1 MEYNNCN
8 HNSLIQ
14 RPESSG
20 LSFMY
25 GGILWLIA
33 KAQLKKHTNLQ
44 SLLPKVWAFPSGM
57 SYLKRKAHPR
67 IFIDKDD
74 GINIDDCEA
83 FSRPFNKI
91 LDEKD
96 FIDQSY
102 IFEVGSPGVARE
114 LKRPEHF
121 EKYIGS
127 PVRVR
132 LIRAADGLKEI
143 IGLLKEYNKDSILV
157 DEKEIKLSDTA
168 FVKLY
173 DDENIFDE

>member
-1 MEYNNCN
+1 MA
-8 HNSLIQ
+8 NSKSTVEKAYDLAK
-14 RPESSG
+14 PLAESLGVS
-20 LSFMY
+20 
-25 GGILWLIA
+25 LWDVVFEKEGA
-33 KAQLKKHTNLQ
+33 
-44 SLLPKVWAFPSGM
+44 SW
-57 SYLKRKAHPR
+57 YLR

-102 IFEVGSPGVARE
+102 IFEVGSPGMGRE
-114 LKRPEHF
+114 LKRSEHF

-143 IGLLKEYNKDSILV
+143 IGSLKEYNKESILV
-157 DEKEIKLSDTA
+157 DEREIKLSDVA

-173 DDENIFDE
+173 DDENIFDK

>member
-1 MEYNNCN
+1 MA
-8 HNSLIQ
+8 NSKSTVEKAYELAK
-14 RPESSG
+14 PLAESLGVSIWDVVFEKEG
-20 LSFMY
+20 AS
-25 GGILWLIA
+25 W
-33 KAQLKKHTNLQ
+33 
-44 SLLPKVWAFPSGM
+44 
-57 SYLKRKAHPR
+57 YLR

-127 PVRVR
+127 PVRAR

>member
-1 MEYNNCN
+1 MA
-8 HNSLIQ
+8 NSKSTVEKAYELAK
-14 RPESSG
+14 PLAESLGVSIWDVVFEKEG
-20 LSFMY
+20 AS
-25 GGILWLIA
+25 W
-33 KAQLKKHTNLQ
+33 
-44 SLLPKVWAFPSGM
+44 
-57 SYLKRKAHPR
+57 YLR

-102 IFEVGSPGVARE
+102 IFEVGSPGIGRE

-127 PVRVR
+127 PVRAR

-143 IGLLKEYNKDSILV
+143 IGLLKEYNKDSILI

>member
-1 MEYNNCN
+1 MA
-8 HNSLIQ
+8 NSKSTVEKAYDLAK
-14 RPESSG
+14 PLAESLGVS
-20 LSFMY
+20 
-25 GGILWLIA
+25 LWDVVFEKEGA
-33 KAQLKKHTNLQ
+33 
-44 SLLPKVWAFPSGM
+44 SW
-57 SYLKRKAHPR
+57 YLR

-102 IFEVGSPGVARE
+102 IFEVGSPGMGRE

-121 EKYIGS
+121 NKYIGS
-127 PVRVR
+127 PVRAR

-143 IGLLKEYNKDSILV
+143 TGVLKEYNKESILV
-157 DEKEIKLSDTA
+157 DEKEIKLSDVA

>member
-1 MEYNNCN
+1 MA
-8 HNSLIQ
+8 NSKSTVEKAYELAK
-14 RPESSG
+14 PLAESLGVSIWDVVFEKEG
-20 LSFMY
+20 AS
-25 GGILWLIA
+25 W
-33 KAQLKKHTNLQ
+33 
-44 SLLPKVWAFPSGM
+44 
-57 SYLKRKAHPR
+57 YLR

-96 FIDQSY
+96 FVDQSY
-102 IFEVGSPGVARE
+102 IFEVGSPGIGRE

-143 IGLLKEYNKDSILV
+143 IGLLKEYNKDSILI

>member
-1 MEYNNCN
+1 MA
-8 HNSLIQ
+8 NSKSTVEKAYELAK
-14 RPESSG
+14 PLAESLGVSIWDVVFEKEG
-20 LSFMY
+20 AS
-25 GGILWLIA
+25 W
-33 KAQLKKHTNLQ
+33 
-44 SLLPKVWAFPSGM
+44 
-57 SYLKRKAHPR
+57 YLR

-102 IFEVGSPGVARE
+102 IFEVGSPGMGRE

-121 EKYIGS
+121 EKYMGS

-132 LIRAADGLKEI
+132 LIRASDGLKEI
-143 IGLLKEYNKDSILV
+143 IGSLKEYNKESIIV
-157 DEKEIKLSDTA
+157 DEREIKLSDTA

>member
-1 MEYNNCN
+1 MA
-8 HNSLIQ
+8 NSKSTVEKAFDLAK
-14 RPESSG
+14 PLAESLGVS
-20 LSFMY
+20 
-25 GGILWLIA
+25 LWDVVFEKEGA
-33 KAQLKKHTNLQ
+33 
-44 SLLPKVWAFPSGM
+44 SW
-57 SYLKRKAHPR
+57 YLR

-102 IFEVGSPGVARE
+102 IFEVGSPGMGRE

-143 IGLLKEYNKDSILV
+143 IGSLKEYNKESILV
-157 DEKEIKLSDTA
+157 DEREIKFSDVA

-173 DDENIFDE
+173 DDENIFDK

>member
-1 MEYNNCN
+1 MA
-8 HNSLIQ
+8 NSKSTVEKAFDLAK
-14 RPESSG
+14 PLAESLGVS
-20 LSFMY
+20 
-25 GGILWLIA
+25 LWDVVFEKEGA
-33 KAQLKKHTNLQ
+33 
-44 SLLPKVWAFPSGM
+44 SW
-57 SYLKRKAHPR
+57 YLR

-102 IFEVGSPGVARE
+102 IFEVGSPGMGRE

-143 IGLLKEYNKDSILV
+143 IGSLKEYNKESLLV
-157 DEKEIKLSDTA
+157 DEREIKFSDVA

-173 DDENIFDE
+173 DDENIFDK

>member
-1 MEYNNCN
+1 MA
-8 HNSLIQ
+8 NSKSTVEKAYELAK
-14 RPESSG
+14 PLAESLGVSIWDVVFEKEG
-20 LSFMY
+20 AS
-25 GGILWLIA
+25 W
-33 KAQLKKHTNLQ
+33 
-44 SLLPKVWAFPSGM
+44 
-57 SYLKRKAHPR
+57 YLR
-67 IFIDKDD
+67 IFIDKDE

-96 FIDQSY
+96 FVDQSY
-102 IFEVGSPGVARE
+102 IFEVGSPGIGRE

>member
-1 MEYNNCN
+1 MA
-8 HNSLIQ
+8 NSKSTVEKAYDLAK
-14 RPESSG
+14 PLAESLGVS
-20 LSFMY
+20 
-25 GGILWLIA
+25 LWDVVFEKEGA
-33 KAQLKKHTNLQ
+33 
-44 SLLPKVWAFPSGM
+44 SW
-57 SYLKRKAHPR
+57 YLR
-67 IFIDKDD
+67 IFIDKND

-102 IFEVGSPGVARE
+102 IFEVGSPGMGRE

-121 EKYIGS
+121 NKYIGS
-127 PVRVR
+127 PVRAR

-143 IGLLKEYNKDSILV
+143 TGLLKEYNKESILV
-157 DEKEIKLSDTA
+157 DEKEIKLSDVA

>member
-1 MEYNNCN
+1 MA
-8 HNSLIQ
+8 NSKSTVEKAYDLAK
-14 RPESSG
+14 PLAESLGVS
-20 LSFMY
+20 
-25 GGILWLIA
+25 LWDVVFEKEGA
-33 KAQLKKHTNLQ
+33 
-44 SLLPKVWAFPSGM
+44 SW
-57 SYLKRKAHPR
+57 YLR

-102 IFEVGSPGVARE
+102 IFEVGSPGMGRE

-121 EKYIGS
+121 NKYIGS
-127 PVRVR
+127 PVRAR

-143 IGLLKEYNKDSILV
+143 TGLLKEYNKESILV
-157 DEKEIKLSDTA
+157 DEKEIKLSDVA

>member
-1 MEYNNCN
+1 MA
-8 HNSLIQ
+8 NSKSTVEKAYDLAK
-14 RPESSG
+14 PLAESLGVS
-20 LSFMY
+20 
-25 GGILWLIA
+25 LWDVVFEKEGA
-33 KAQLKKHTNLQ
+33 
-44 SLLPKVWAFPSGM
+44 SW
-57 SYLKRKAHPR
+57 YLR

-102 IFEVGSPGVARE
+102 IFEVGSPGVGRE

-121 EKYIGS
+121 NKYIGS
-127 PVRVR
+127 PVRAR

-143 IGLLKEYNKDSILV
+143 TGVLKEYNKESILV
-157 DEKEIKLSDTA
+157 DEKEIKLSDVA

>member
-1 MEYNNCN
+1 MA
-8 HNSLIQ
+8 NSKSTIEKAYDLAK
-14 RPESSG
+14 PLAESLGVSIWDVVFEKEG
-20 LSFMY
+20 AS
-25 GGILWLIA
+25 W
-33 KAQLKKHTNLQ
+33 
-44 SLLPKVWAFPSGM
+44 
-57 SYLKRKAHPR
+57 YLR
-67 IFIDKDD
+67 IFIDKDE

-143 IGLLKEYNKDSILV
+143 IGTLKEYNKESIIV

>member
-1 MEYNNCN
+1 MA
-8 HNSLIQ
+8 NSKSTVEKAYELAK
-14 RPESSG
+14 PLAESLGVSIWDVVFEKEG
-20 LSFMY
+20 AS
-25 GGILWLIA
+25 W
-33 KAQLKKHTNLQ
+33 
-44 SLLPKVWAFPSGM
+44 
-57 SYLKRKAHPR
+57 YLR

-96 FIDQSY
+96 FVDQSY
-102 IFEVGSPGVARE
+102 IFEVGSPGIGRE

-127 PVRVR
+127 PVRAR

>member
-1 MEYNNCN
+1 MA
-8 HNSLIQ
+8 NSKSTVEKAYDLAK
-14 RPESSG
+14 PLAESLGVS
-20 LSFMY
+20 
-25 GGILWLIA
+25 LWDVVFEKEGA
-33 KAQLKKHTNLQ
+33 
-44 SLLPKVWAFPSGM
+44 SW
-57 SYLKRKAHPR
+57 YLR

-102 IFEVGSPGVARE
+102 IFEVGSPGMGRE

-143 IGLLKEYNKDSILV
+143 IGSLKEYNKESILV
-157 DEKEIKLSDTA
+157 DEREIKFSDVA

-173 DDENIFDE
+173 DDENIFDK

>member
-1 MEYNNCN
+1 MA
-8 HNSLIQ
+8 NSKNTVEKAYDLAK
-14 RPESSG
+14 PLAESLGVS
-20 LSFMY
+20 
-25 GGILWLIA
+25 LWDVVFEKEGA
-33 KAQLKKHTNLQ
+33 
-44 SLLPKVWAFPSGM
+44 SW
-57 SYLKRKAHPR
+57 YLR

-102 IFEVGSPGVARE
+102 IFEVGSPGMGRE

-121 EKYIGS
+121 NKYIGS
-127 PVRVR
+127 PVRAR

-143 IGLLKEYNKDSILV
+143 TGVLKEYNKESILV
-157 DEKEIKLSDTA
+157 DEKEIKLSDVA

>member
-1 MEYNNCN
+1 MA
-8 HNSLIQ
+8 NSKSTVEKAYELAK
-14 RPESSG
+14 PLAESLGVSIWDVVFEKEG
-20 LSFMY
+20 AS
-25 GGILWLIA
+25 W
-33 KAQLKKHTNLQ
+33 
-44 SLLPKVWAFPSGM
+44 
-57 SYLKRKAHPR
+57 YLR

-102 IFEVGSPGVARE
+102 IFEVGSPGIGRE

-143 IGLLKEYNKDSILV
+143 IGLLKEYNKDSILI

>member
-1 MEYNNCN
+1 MA
-8 HNSLIQ
+8 NSKSTVEKAYELAK
-14 RPESSG
+14 PLAESLGVSIWDVVFEKEG
-20 LSFMY
+20 AS
-25 GGILWLIA
+25 W
-33 KAQLKKHTNLQ
+33 
-44 SLLPKVWAFPSGM
+44 
-57 SYLKRKAHPR
+57 YLR
-67 IFIDKDD
+67 IFIDKDE

-102 IFEVGSPGVARE
+102 IFEVGSPGIGRE